1 MRKTLSALGAAVLLA
16 GCASYQQGR
25 PYYTLRASDFA
36 PLASA
41 PTTKADVERTFGRP
55 LTAMIFARQ
64 GEEVWDY
71 RFLNGTFVY
80 IAEIHFDLADGH
92 TKYYKVHYDRCPLSP
107 VGCYG

>member
-1 MRKTLSALGAAVLLA
+1 MRKTLSILGAAALLA

-25 PYYTLRASDFA
+25 PYYTLKASDFT
-36 PLASA
+36 PLAGA
-41 PTTKADVERTFGRP
+41 PTTKADVERMYGRP
-55 LTAMIFARQ
+55 LTAMTFRRQ

-80 IAEIHFDLADGH
+80 IAEIHFNLADGH
-92 TKYYKVHYDRCPLSP
+92 TKYYTVHYDRCPLSP